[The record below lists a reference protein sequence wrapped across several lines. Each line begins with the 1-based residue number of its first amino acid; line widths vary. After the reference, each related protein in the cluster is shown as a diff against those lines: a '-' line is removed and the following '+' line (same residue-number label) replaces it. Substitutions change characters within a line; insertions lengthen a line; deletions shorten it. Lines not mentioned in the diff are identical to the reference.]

1 MSIPT
6 SIVHIRA
13 CHGLE
18 FSKQGCFSKNNNA
31 KCLFDTRL
39 YARMLEEHW
48 EEQKLIPM
56 KIQRQR
62 DREQKS
68 VKPEPK
74 SFGMR
79 IACFISDNCV
89 VRAAIS
95 GHFGLTRTTLS
106 PNGQR
111 I

>member
-1 MSIPT
+1 MGMSIPT
-6 SIVHIRA
+6 SIVYIRA

-18 FSKQGCFSKNNNA
+18 FSMQGCLLKNNNA

-39 YARMLEEHW
+39 YALMLEEQW

-56 KIQRQR
+56 KIQRQG

-74 SFGMR
+74 SIGMR
-79 IACFISDNCV
+79 IE
-89 VRAAIS
+89 
-95 GHFGLTRTTLS
+95 
-106 PNGQR
+106 
-111 I
+111 